1 MDRWISVLNSK
12 QNIYII
18 NCYINRLLCDLLQSI
33 REYIGCLFQ
42 LNADIAELDLIT
54 SLAQISSLQTYVRPL
69 FGSKLELIDS
79 RHPIMDVFGL
89 DNPVPNNIV
98 IYLSTISNVINYF
111 YNVSHLSF
119 IYHSVHRYLKICV

>member
-1 MDRWISVLNSK
+1 M
-12 QNIYII
+12 
-18 NCYINRLLCDLLQSI
+18 YINRLLCDLLQNI

-54 SLAQISSLQTYVRPL
+54 SLAQISSLQTYVRPS

-89 DNPVPNNIV
+89 DSPIPNNIV
-98 IYLSTISNVINYF
+98 IYLSSIFNITNYF
-111 YNVSHLSF
+111 HIVIFHLLLF
-119 IYHSVHRYLKICV
+119 ITACFDT